1 MRGKSM
7 AWPAGQG
14 CSRRATRP
22 VASAIPLGNAEFRL
36 AAHGIRFRVS
46 GRALRALSDLRR
58 GTKSG
63 GEGRD
68 ESERRGAESQWIVAA
83 RPLCHL
89 QYPVAYLSRLQR
101 ILPAARDRNCT
112 SRRPARLVRRAG
124 FTNDTCLWGPDGPYC
139 GSASGRRAHAS
150 LLARILT

>member
-63 GEGRD
+63 GEGRIGAT
-68 ESERRGAESQWIVAA
+68 RG
-83 RPLCHL
+83 
-89 QYPVAYLSRLQR
+89 
-101 ILPAARDRNCT
+101 
-112 SRRPARLVRRAG
+112 
-124 FTNDTCLWGPDGPYC
+124 
-139 GSASGRRAHAS
+139 
-150 LLARILT
+150 